1 MDIIEEEKNENNNN
15 KKVLNN
21 INYNSDNNINNDYM
35 NIDLSNTQQTPSK
48 NSYLDTK
55 TNSNN
60 KINETTNI
68 IIFKPYLTSKDK
80 YIYDENLILENSI
93 KELHKQK
100 TNYLLYQPDLN
111 IRKRF
116 ILLDW
121 IMEVSSQL
129 HFKRKTYYTCLN
141 LIELYFS
148 KCIVN
153 TNQIQLV
160 GITCLFISAKNE
172 EIMIPK
178 LPYFTQVCDNLYSNS
193 DIRNQEIMILKSL
206 HWKIQYVNLCDLGNL
221 LTFNWD
227 NIINNLNKNLSGSEK
242 YPLFRND
249 PENKYLLLDHFFQIL
264 DYISLDYMFNF
275 VNEKYICISV
285 MYIIIGVAK
294 NVFSFKDA
302 FELFNNIDPI
312 NNQKLHNYQK
322 FFFRLCQEYFQ
333 INMIEIL
340 DSLKYVCLF
349 SAIKFEPPCEE
360 DIDMDTTFEERNQFQ
375 RYNKNNSTNFKK
387 LKEIRESNNLYI

>member
-1 MDIIEEEKNENNNN
+1 M
-15 KKVLNN
+15 
-21 INYNSDNNINNDYM
+21 
-35 NIDLSNTQQTPSK
+35 
-48 NSYLDTK
+48 
-55 TNSNN
+55 
-60 KINETTNI
+60 
-68 IIFKPYLTSKDK
+68 
-80 YIYDENLILENSI
+80 
-93 KELHKQK
+93 HKQK

-116 ILLDW
+116 ILIDW

-172 EIMIPK
+172 EITIPK
-178 LPYFTQVCDNLYSNS
+178 LPYFTQVCDNLYTNN

-206 HWKIQYVNLCDLGNL
+206 HWKIQYTNLCDLGNL

-227 NIINNLNKNLSGSEK
+227 NIINNLNKNFSAPDK

-249 PENKYLLLDHFFQIL
+249 PEYKYLLLDHFFQIL

-275 VNEKYICISV
+275 VNEKYICVSV
-285 MYIIIGVAK
+285 IYIIIGVAK

-312 NNQKLHNYQK
+312 NNQKLRNYQK
-322 FFFRLCQEYFQ
+322 FFFKLCQEYFK

-349 SAIKFEPPCEE
+349 SAIKFEPPCE
-360 DIDMDTTFEERNQFQ
+360 DIDMDISFEERNQFQ
-375 RYNKNNSTNFKK
+375 RYNKNNSINFKK